1 MSNEYDEEYE
11 ERTRAALDEAIRAHA
26 ASAMNTDGE
35 VIVSWIAL
43 AAVRRYDG
51 GGAVIHMPCNDV
63 MPWWE
68 ARGILHE
75 TLADIE
81 RQAREPGEG

>member
-1 MSNEYDEEYE
+1 MADRADEEAT
-11 ERTRAALDEAIRAHA
+11 RTALDAALRAHA
-26 ASAMNTDGE
+26 ASAMYTDGE
-35 VIVSWIAL
+35 IVVSWIAL

-51 GGAVIHMPCNDV
+51 GGAVIHMPSSDV

-75 TLADIE
+75 TLASLDRMAAAGGDE
-81 RQAREPGEG
+81 

>member
-1 MSNEYDEEYE
+1 VSDEDEEA
-11 ERTRAALDEAIRAHA
+11 TLTVLDEAIRAHA
-26 ASAMNTDGE
+26 ADVMSSDGE
-35 VIVSWIAL
+35 VIVSWLAL

-51 GGAVIHMPCNDV
+51 GGVVIQMPSSEV

-75 TLADIE
+75 ALAFID
-81 RQAREPGEG
+81 RQASGEISGDSD

>member
-1 MSNEYDEEYE
+1 MSDEDEEA
-11 ERTRAALDEAIRAHA
+11 TRAALDEAVRAHA
-26 ASAMNTDGE
+26 ADVVHSDGE
-35 VIVSWIAL
+35 VIVSWLAL

-51 GGAVIHMPCNDV
+51 GGVVIQMPSSDV

-75 TLADIE
+75 ALAFID
-81 RQAREPGEG
+81 RQAATEQP

>member
-1 MSNEYDEEYE
+1 VSDEDEEA
-11 ERTRAALDEAIRAHA
+11 TRSALDAALRAHA
-26 ASAMNTDGE
+26 ATAMSADGE

-51 GGAVIHMPCNDV
+51 GGAVIHMPSSNA

-75 TLADIE
+75 TLVSLDHMAAADGDE
-81 RQAREPGEG
+81 